1 MKQKTL
7 LAAVLVVLSTPAQPL
22 FAAEEFGTVK
32 EAEALVKKAVEHI
45 HKAGNEQ
52 AYADFTGKK
61 APFVDRDLYI
71 TVMTLSGMNLAHGAN
86 PKIVGKDMLDFKDI
100 DGKPF
105 LRERMDLARTKG
117 KFWQDFKYSDPTTKK
132 ILPKSG
138 YCERDNDIVVC
149 TGIYKR

>member
-1 MKQKTL
+1 MKQKTPW
-7 LAAVLVVLSTPAQPL
+7 ATVLVSLLLAQPL
-22 FAAEEFGTVK
+22 FAAEEFGTAK
-32 EAEALVKKAVEHI
+32 EAESIVKKAVEHM
-45 HKAGNEQ
+45 HKVGREQ

-86 PKIVGKDMLDFKDI
+86 PKVVGKDMLDFKDI

-105 LRERMDLARTKG
+105 LRERMDLAKAKG
-117 KFWQDFKYSDPTTKK
+117 KFWQDFKYSDPVSKK
-132 ILPKSG
+132 ILPKSS
-138 YCERDNDIVVC
+138 YCERDNDVVVC